1 MRRLTPTKL
10 HLLCTSAADARH
22 VFDRNVCVH
31 TQQASLRARRASS
44 PRDSTVVHNNT
55 TKYEQKKRYCID
67 RVGRPASI
75 PSLGRAARNII
86 CVRLQIFLPLA
97 ADRPAPVIMTTDLP
111 ALRSSESSD
120 RVASTPRTLLR
131 WLRVLTPLMFP
142 RGVVSIDLWQ
152 IQNVHEISTETKIL
166 SGFSS
171 LAFVPLLSSG
181 CRATNTPGRCFCSG
195 RSFRV
200 FRPQERSYA
209 LVSSLREFG
218 VDARGRIKRGAHR
231 QQILWGGGGASR
243 AAGVGHGA
251 VGFVVIR

>member
-1 MRRLTPTKL
+1 MLPLTPTKL
-10 HLLCTSAADARH
+10 HLCLPPRLMRGTCLTRQI
-22 VFDRNVCVH
+22 RNRR
-31 TQQASLRARRASS
+31 ASLRARRASS

-55 TKYEQKKRYCID
+55 TKYEQKNGIVSTAWGD
-67 RVGRPASI
+67 QH
-75 PSLGRAARNII
+75 PSPHSGQSRQKYHP
-86 CVRLQIFLPLA
+86 RLQIFLPLA

-111 ALRSSESSD
+111 ALRRSESSD

-195 RSFRV
+195 
-200 FRPQERSYA
+200 
-209 LVSSLREFG
+209 
-218 VDARGRIKRGAHR
+218 
-231 QQILWGGGGASR
+231 
-243 AAGVGHGA
+243 
-251 VGFVVIR
+251 